1 MNKSSLAMTILAL
14 MSIFVVACTAVPSV
28 APTSPPAE
36 SGTLPAGKGMLEV
49 RVTDPPPPDMD
60 HVWVDIANLE
70 VHKAGGKWTTVATET
85 EPFDL
90 KAIEGIEEFLANQIV
105 DAGRYTQIRLDVE
118 TVKIVVGEDEYDAKV
133 PSGKIKLVG
142 TFEVEENNTTV
153 ITLDFIGKE
162 SVLVTGNGQY
172 IFKPVIKLLI
182 AGEGDEEPTE
192 LEATLE
198 TSGEAVAESSDAQ
211 AHSGDESA
219 HLQTTG
225 TEGTGDEARIVVPLP
240 EGTTL
245 GDIESISWW
254 VYTVAGYPPH
264 VDIVMDVDGEG
275 DLDNE
280 DMLTAEMAYNNADG
294 IELDEGLTPT
304 TGGWLQT
311 FELTSGDGYGAIG
324 DDTMLWV
331 TKLGAGNDDAPWL
344 TLADWKDGTVAPN
357 DPGSDGLAA
366 GVITGSAP
374 VLRLEIEIDNWVLQ
388 TETYVDDIVIVI
400 GGVTYTIDL

>member
-1 MNKSSLAMTILAL
+1 
-14 MSIFVVACTAVPSV
+14 
-28 APTSPPAE
+28 
-36 SGTLPAGKGMLEV
+36 MLEV

-60 HVWVDIANLE
+60 HIWVDIANLE
-70 VHKAGGKWTTVATET
+70 IHKAGGKWTTVATET

-90 KAIEGIEEFLANQIV
+90 KAIEGVEEFLASQIV
-105 DAGRYTQIRLDVE
+105 DAGRYTQIRFDVE
-118 TVKIVVGEDEYDAKV
+118 SVTIVVGENEYDAKV

-142 TFEVEENNTTV
+142 TFEVAEGEAAV
-153 ITLDFIGKE
+153 ITIDFNGEK
-162 SVLVTGNGQY
+162 SVLVTGNDQY
-172 IFKPVIKLLI
+172 IFKPVIKLLV
-182 AGEGDEEPTE
+182 AGEGDEEPAE

-198 TSGEAVAESSDAQ
+198 TSGDAVAESSDAQ
-211 AHSGDESA
+211 AYSGDESA

-225 TEGTGDEARIVVPLP
+225 TEGTGDEARIVIPLP

-254 VYTVAGYPPH
+254 AYTVSGYPPH
-264 VDIVMDVDGEG
+264 VDIVMDVNG
-275 DLDNE
+275 DTVLDDE

-304 TGGWLQT
+304 YDLWLQT
-311 FELTSGDGYGAIG
+311 FELDSDDGYGAIG

-366 GVITGSAP
+366 GVITGGAP